1 MEANALSTAKQNI
14 RQLAKQKA
22 ELAAATPD
30 RKKTRLLQR
39 KIRLLKR
46 ATRVLATEKKA
57 VVAKAAAEAAA
68 KEAAEKAA
76 AAKAAADAKAAAAK
90 AAAEA
95 AKAAEAQRAE
105 ASALCKVMNTPLP
118 LRGRG
123 SATNPKNRF
132 ESIERVPEPPENS
145 DEISAPHTQ
154 FYPD

>member
-57 VVAKAAAEAAA
+57 RGGKGCGRSRR
-68 KEAAEKAA
+68 
-76 AAKAAADAKAAAAK
+76 
-90 AAAEA
+90 
-95 AKAAEAQRAE
+95 Q
-105 ASALCKVMNTPLP
+105 
-118 LRGRG
+118 RGRG
-123 SATNPKNRF
+123 KGRCRQSR
-132 ESIERVPEPPENS
+132 SRC
-145 DEISAPHTQ
+145 
-154 FYPD
+154 